1 MLLPAFELDFDQ
13 IELLGC
19 TVADVLADPARFIGA
34 TLADPNEGRE
44 YGRGKG
50 MVMQRADGTL
60 WIYSF
65 AHGRTTYDLEYDA
78 AGLRAVLAALPDDQV
93 IPQFVRLTRR
103 MAEID
108 GMTKIRIR
116 HELQKRLKE
125 QLDIGKLEF
134 RAEEKAA
141 LEDEDAEDAR
151 RRAEERQRR
160 RVAAGDTRPQHPAP
174 PDNTPYLEVIA
185 QLDDVLVA
193 DRDDASGRGGEPV
206 MRDIEGTL
214 AAALIRQVDGMHL
227 LTADTANASPA
238 TELPPPEHVLL
249 TKLTTVE
256 AAMTIERHID
266 YITPKEGNSVRL
278 PTVFVNAYRQQ
289 RFDSPLPIVTSV
301 ATMPIVL
308 PDGTLLFGHHLDRGR
323 RILFRVPD
331 GLEQLLP
338 RPEHCDADAIAE
350 AMHFLCDE
358 WLVDVPC
365 SYTDKLKL
373 IALAMTILERAI
385 LPARPGFFITAGR
398 RSTGKTT
405 TLMMLAWAA
414 LGEMV
419 SASAWSNVE
428 EERRKALLAYM
439 GAGVPL
445 IAWDNIRRGSAIT
458 CPHIDRALTSHTYV
472 DRVLGVTENRTVPA
486 FSIHAWT
493 GNNIGPKGDTSS
505 RSLISRLDASRPDPE
520 NRSFTHAD
528 PIAWTHANR
537 GRILRAIYTIILGNP
552 RLIGADTSPR
562 QTRFKVWHHLI
573 GAALE
578 HAAIWHRDRFAE
590 HDPDCPPVAIAFKD
604 QFLRNDDSDEHDYAL
619 AIVLRRLRGK
629 WPGQKFT
636 AAQLASWIG
645 DSYDPL
651 AYAFSKEFLP
661 ALDAATD
668 MAPPFN
674 NQYSPLALSLRLRS
688 IHDAPTKVNSTI
700 LCLRY
705 DADPHGGA
713 YRVEE
718 LRP

>member
-1 MLLPAFELDFDQ
+1 VTAGVINAIAGLTPVEQEKLRRLRDAERDRLKPEQVKARASWIDTRVEILVKTRNIAPAVARQTAERAIDGGVLLPAFELDFDQ

-60 WIYSF
+60 WIHSF

-308 PDGTLLFGHHLDRGR
+308 PDGTLLSGHHLDRGR

-338 RPEHCDADAIAE
+338 RPEHCDADAIAKPCTSC
-350 AMHFLCDE
+350 AMNGWSMC
-358 WLVDVPC
+358 
-365 SYTDKLKL
+365 
-373 IALAMTILERAI
+373 LAAT
-385 LPARPGFFITAGR
+385 P
-398 RSTGKTT
+398 
-405 TLMMLAWAA
+405 
-414 LGEMV
+414 
-419 SASAWSNVE
+419 
-428 EERRKALLAYM
+428 
-439 GAGVPL
+439 
-445 IAWDNIRRGSAIT
+445 
-458 CPHIDRALTSHTYV
+458 
-472 DRVLGVTENRTVPA
+472 
-486 FSIHAWT
+486 
-493 GNNIGPKGDTSS
+493 TSS
-505 RSLISRLDASRPDPE
+505 S
-520 NRSFTHAD
+520 
-528 PIAWTHANR
+528 
-537 GRILRAIYTIILGNP
+537 
-552 RLIGADTSPR
+552 
-562 QTRFKVWHHLI
+562 
-573 GAALE
+573 
-578 HAAIWHRDRFAE
+578 
-590 HDPDCPPVAIAFKD
+590 
-604 QFLRNDDSDEHDYAL
+604 
-619 AIVLRRLRGK
+619 
-629 WPGQKFT
+629 
-636 AAQLASWIG
+636 
-645 DSYDPL
+645 
-651 AYAFSKEFLP
+651 
-661 ALDAATD
+661 
-668 MAPPFN
+668 
-674 NQYSPLALSLRLRS
+674 
-688 IHDAPTKVNSTI
+688 
-700 LCLRY
+700 
-705 DADPHGGA
+705 
-713 YRVEE
+713 
-718 LRP
+718 